1 MVGASAAAYRRS
13 RRCLRAVRRRAI
25 RDMLCLCTG
34 RFFSVTGGLLED
46 AVVGNFDV
54 DRRREAELESYRRY
68 VVGLECWSVRVE
80 LLVAVI
86 RPHRVVIRVG
96 IVFKRRVADA
106 EASANYSLF
115 AGTIG
120 HPEARRKVAIPGLQ
134 SKIGR
139 IRTYPGDDQ
148 GISRRII
155 VGKASGALGGCRRI
169 KSGCCS
175 TGWM

>member
-1 MVGASAAAYRRS
+1 MPLSGILMSTGAGKPAGKLSA
-13 RRCLRAVRRRAI
+13 L
-25 RDMLCLCTG
+25 
-34 RFFSVTGGLLED
+34 
-46 AVVGNFDV
+46 
-54 DRRREAELESYRRY
+54 
-68 VVGLECWSVRVE
+68 VVGLECGFVLVE

-86 RPHRVVIRVG
+86 RAHRVVVRVG

-115 AGTIG
+115 TGTIG
-120 HPEARRKVAIPGLQ
+120 QPEARRKVGIPGLQ

-155 VGKASGALGGCRRI
+155 IGKASGALGGCRRI
-169 KSGCCS
+169 EFPAKPQIHGQLRRNLPFIAGEGEEPPLPIC
-175 TGWM
+175 GEKGVDVPAHL